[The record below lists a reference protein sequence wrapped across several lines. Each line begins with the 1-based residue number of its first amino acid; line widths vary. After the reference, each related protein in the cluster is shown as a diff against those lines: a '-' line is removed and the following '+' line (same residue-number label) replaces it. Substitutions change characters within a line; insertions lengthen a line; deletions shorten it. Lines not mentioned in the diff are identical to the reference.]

1 MKGLPPNGRTIKAGG
16 KSAATDWQRANVGPS
31 GGGQYV
37 GLNDQRASKSGQ
49 GRSRK
54 SGCVLGDKPGVGGSS
69 DDRLCPAHREFAM
82 GVGEMTEDEFIG
94 FLKAAMT

>member
-1 MKGLPPNGRTIKAGG
+1 MDAAPAEPVCTCFGACYRPKNGE
-16 KSAATDWQRANVGPS
+16 
-31 GGGQYV
+31 
-37 GLNDQRASKSGQ
+37 
-49 GRSRK
+49 
-54 SGCVLGDKPGVGGSS
+54 LGDKPVVGGSS